1 MSAAPAYDAAE
12 RAAREGYGKLVA
24 FLAARCGDVDAAE
37 DALADAFTTA
47 LERWPADGVPRNP
60 EAWLLV
66 AARRRFVDRV
76 RRERSADRAHDRLTD
91 AARDAQ
97 AAFERGEMIDD
108 ERLALIFAC
117 AHPAIARELR
127 APLILQTILGL
138 DAARIASAFLTSP
151 ATMSQRLVRAK
162 RKIAAAHIPL
172 RIPPDE
178 NLAERLDGVLDALYA
193 AFAAGWSDPIG
204 DDPHTH
210 GLAFEAIWL
219 ARLVAASCPDEP
231 ETLGLL
237 ALMLH
242 ADARRDARRDATGAY
257 VPLDDQDPTRWD
269 AAAIDEAEAL
279 LARAVRTN
287 RIGRFQL
294 EAAIQS
300 AYAVRRFGYDL
311 DRSAIVAFYDAL
323 LARTNSPVVAINRAM
338 ALGRLHGPNAAL
350 AALDAAA
357 TDPRLAT
364 YQPYWAAR
372 ADALSRTGNPTAA
385 RDAYTRALGLTV
397 DPAIR
402 RFLTARATREGA
414 APLPDNRRSTPERWR
429 SG

>member
-12 RAAREGYGKLVA
+12 RAAREGYGKLLA

-37 DALADAFTTA
+37 DALADAFTSA
-47 LERWPADGVPRNP
+47 LERWPADGVPHNP

-66 AARRRFVDRV
+66 AARRRFVDHV

-219 ARLVAASCPDEP
+219 ARLVAAACPDEP

-257 VPLDDQDPTRWD
+257 IPLDDQDPSRWD
-269 AAAIDEAEAL
+269 AASIDEAEAL
-279 LARAVRTN
+279 LARAAHTG

-300 AYAVRRFGYDL
+300 AYAVRRFGHDP
-311 DRSAIVAFYDAL
+311 DRTAIVAFYDAL
-323 LARTNSPVVAINRAM
+323 LARTNSPVVAINRAV

-357 TDPRLAT
+357 TDPRLIT

-372 ADALSRTGNPTAA
+372 ADALARAGNPTAA
-385 RDAYTRALGLTV
+385 HDAYTRALGLTV

-402 RFLTARATREGA
+402 RFLTARAAREGA
-414 APLPDNRRSTPERWR
+414 APPPDNRRSTPERWR